1 MECLNNRWKQF
12 LILFETRAW
21 STPCTIL
28 VQTATSFGAF
38 LFQLPNS
45 EIYEP
50 FLQKPGVDAYVML
63 RANSNPDSLAPG
75 LREAVWALD
84 KDQPIASLMSMQQR
98 RSLDLG
104 GAPVIQTMLGIFA
117 GLALILAAV
126 GLYGLVAYSVEQ
138 RSQEI
143 GIRKT
148 LGAGEEDVLRLIVG
162 DGMKL
167 ALIGLA
173 IGLVGAFPLPR
184 AFGSLFPDFH
194 IAGGWIFIL
203 VSAVVGGVV
212 VLACYIPARRAMRV
226 EPIVALRYE

>member
-1 MECLNNRWKQF
+1 M
-12 LILFETRAW
+12 
-21 STPCTIL
+21 P
-28 VQTATSFGAF
+28 ATCRCQ

-75 LREAVWALD
+75 LREAGWALD

-98 RSLDLG
+98 KSLELG
-104 GAPVIQTMLGIFA
+104 GALIQTMLGIFA

-126 GLYGLVAYSVEQ
+126 GLYGLVAYSVGQ

-148 LGAGEEDVLRLIVG
+148 LGLGKRTCSD
-162 DGMKL
+162 
-167 ALIGLA
+167 
-173 IGLVGAFPLPR
+173 
-184 AFGSLFPDFH
+184 
-194 IAGGWIFIL
+194 
-203 VSAVVGGVV
+203 
-212 VLACYIPARRAMRV
+212 
-226 EPIVALRYE
+226 